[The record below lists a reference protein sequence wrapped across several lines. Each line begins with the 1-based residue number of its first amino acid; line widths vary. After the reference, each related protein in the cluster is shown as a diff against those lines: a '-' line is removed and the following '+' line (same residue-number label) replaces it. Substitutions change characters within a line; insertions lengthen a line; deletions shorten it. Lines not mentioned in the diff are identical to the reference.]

1 MAMLK
6 TLHDYLDNHDIR
18 YLTIQHSQ
26 AYTAQEIAQT
36 AHIHG
41 REFAK
46 TVIVKLDGK
55 LAMAVLPAPE
65 KVDTDLLVAASN
77 AKKAALA
84 SEDEFQG
91 RFPKCETGAMP
102 PIGSLF
108 DMDVYLEEEMTWND
122 RITFNAGSHTEL
134 VQMSIKDYMSLVN
147 PKIVRICK
155 SYTE

>member
-1 MAMLK
+1 MLK
-6 TLHDYLDNHDIR
+6 TLCEYLDDHNIR

-26 AYTAQEIAQT
+26 AYTAQEIAQS

-46 TVIVKLDGK
+46 TIIVNLDGK
-55 LAMAVLPAPE
+55 MVMAVLPAPE
-65 KVDTDLLVAASN
+65 KVDTDLLVAGSN
-77 AKKAALA
+77 AKKAVLA

-91 RFPKCETGAMP
+91 RFPECEIGAMP
-102 PIGSLF
+102 PVGKLF

-134 VQMSIKDYMSLVN
+134 VQMSIKDYISLVQ

-155 SYTE
+155 SYTQ